1 MARDLRSLKRRDLK
15 CIIIEDFETGRVFK
29 INKPNDIKEALLK
42 YSENEITKIYNP
54 TKEQKAKIFKIMEIS
69 EKEGK
74 VVTQIKGEDV
84 LIALIPMLTD
94 IKIDLTLNEDLEL
107 IEEIIEDPNE
117 VFEIVSRELN
127 DILLSININYIENLK
142 LISQLP
148 SEILDNLGDVK

>member
-15 CIIIEDFETGRVFK
+15 CIIVEDFETGRVFK
-29 INKPNDIKEALLK
+29 VNKPNEITEALLK
-42 YSENEITKIYNP
+42 YSDNEITKIYNP
-54 TKEQKAKIFKIMEIS
+54 TKEQKTKIFKIMEIS

-107 IEEIIEDPNE
+107 VEEIIEDPNE
-117 VFEIVSRELN
+117 VFEMVSRELN
-127 DILLSININYIENLK
+127 DILLNININYIENLK

-148 SEILDNLGDVK
+148 SEILDNLGEVK